1 MLWTVGTG
9 RANNDQCGATM
20 HHGLTRAGKG
30 DRRMARRRGVRE
42 RKRRTREHVLADLSA
57 NHVEKQG
64 LLCGFAVER
73 VRLDYGIDLTVQTFN
88 RRGEVESSR
97 ILFQLKATDR
107 IKRSLAGGAVRCRI
121 ERADLAH
128 WLDEPNPV
136 VLVLY
141 DGKADVAYWLY
152 VQRYFAG
159 VPGFDLARCGK
170 HVSIAIPR
178 GNVLDRR
185 TMIDLARAKNAIA
198 AKFRGVLSHDP

>member
-1 MLWTVGTG
+1 MLWTAGTD
-9 RANNDQCGATM
+9 RANNGKRGATR
-20 HHGLTRAGKG
+20 HHGLPRAGEG
-30 DRRMARRRGVRE
+30 DRCMARRRNVSE

-57 NHVEKQG
+57 NYVEKQG
-64 LLCGFAVER
+64 LLCGFAIER

-107 IKRSLAGGAVRCRI
+107 IKVSVDGGAVRCRT

-128 WLDEPNPV
+128 WLDEPIPV

-141 DGKADVAYWLY
+141 DGKADMAYWLY

-159 VPGFDLARCGK
+159 VPGFDLTRCGK
-170 HVSIAIPR
+170 RVSIAIPKA
-178 GNVLDRR
+178 NVLDRR
-185 TMIDLARAKNAIA
+185 AMRDLASAKNAIA
-198 AKFRGVLSHDP
+198 ARFRGVLRHDL